1 MATTER
7 ESFYDAQR
15 RHRRSGWRF
24 SVLSGAAVLLLG
36 VPLSVI
42 VSPFVA
48 AMGLVTMDVV
58 NLVVPMPDPLEDL
71 RDLGEDLSEADRRA
85 EADGEAVEWG
95 PIVDEHTGD
104 LVLLAVLLI
113 VPGIVA
119 MLVVWLCVRR
129 LFLRAGAGAVALAT
143 GAREPRP
150 GDLEERQLV
159 NLVEEMAIAA
169 GVPPPRVLVLDAPEP
184 NAAVVGRS
192 KDDATIIVPRGLLDE
207 LGRAPTGAIV
217 ADMLAVIVNGDLR
230 VALVL
235 ASVFQT
241 FDAVGAVLAAPFSKP
256 TRRVLWRTLRLALR
270 RPSRRGDGTDEARLA
285 AELTR
290 VGAAGGLGDDDDIGS
305 GCLRTA
311 VQFPFFVASISF
323 VLTRLLVGGFFVSP
337 TMAALWRRR
346 RLLADA
352 TAVELTRDPDAL
364 ARALDHLRTHGA
376 RVPPGP
382 WTHLFAIGP
391 EVGRERAQRRMEQ
404 RRDEIWW
411 SERPAGESRLGSFT
425 RRSRAALAA
434 SSDYRPDLAAEEAGG
449 VTADVSVGGDLATFL
464 PPLGKR
470 LARLEAMGAAVAAD
484 RDRPPRRRAGL
495 LLTAIGW
502 VVGLVLLA
510 VMLVLFVCLFGC
522 LAAFVYLAIMFE
534 LALVAPLVLLSHSL
548 LR

>member
-1 MATTER
+1 MARTER

-24 SVLSGAAVLLLG
+24 SVLSAAAVLLLG

-42 VSPFVA
+42 VSPFA
-48 AMGLVTMDVV
+48 AAVGLVTMDLV

-71 RDLGEDLSEADRRA
+71 RDLGDDVSEANRRA
-85 EADGEAVEWG
+85 ELDGETAEMG
-95 PIVDEHTGD
+95 PVLDEHTGD
-104 LVLLAVLLI
+104 LVLVAVLAI

-119 MLVVWLCVRR
+119 MLVVWLCVRW

-143 GAREPRP
+143 GARPPRP

-169 GVPPPRVLVLDAPEP
+169 GVPPPRVLVLDAPAP

-192 KDDATIIVPRGLLDE
+192 KDDATIIVPRGLLDD

-230 VALVL
+230 MALVL
-235 ASVFQT
+235 ASVFQV
-241 FDAVGAVLAAPFSKP
+241 FDVVGAVLAAPFSRP
-256 TRRVLWRTLRLALR
+256 TRRVLWRSLRLALR
-270 RPSRRGDGTDEARLA
+270 RPSRRGDGREEALVA
-285 AELTR
+285 AELAR
-290 VGAAGGLGDDDDIGS
+290 VSAEGGLGADDDIGK

-311 VQFPFFVASISF
+311 FQLPFFVASVAF

-364 ARALDHLRTHGA
+364 ARALEHLQAHGA

-404 RRDEIWW
+404 RRDEIWA
-411 SERPAGESRLGSFT
+411 SGRAAGESRPGSFA
-425 RRSRAALAA
+425 RRNREALAA
-434 SSDYRPDLAAEEAGG
+434 TSDYRRELAALDEADGNDG
-449 VTADVSVGGDLATFL
+449 LPVGGELASFL
-464 PPLGKR
+464 PPLRNR
-470 LARLEAMGAAVAAD
+470 LDRLEAMGATVA
-484 RDRPPRRRAGL
+484 RPDRRRPWRPGL
-495 LLTAIGW
+495 LLGALGW

-510 VMLVLFVCLFGC
+510 VMLVLFVCLFSC
-522 LAAFVYLAIMFE
+522 LAAFVYIAIMFE
-534 LALVAPLVLLSHSL
+534 LALVAPLVALSHAL

>member
-1 MATTER
+1 
-7 ESFYDAQR
+7 
-15 RHRRSGWRF
+15 
-24 SVLSGAAVLLLG
+24 
-36 VPLSVI
+36 
-42 VSPFVA
+42 
-48 AMGLVTMDVV
+48 
-58 NLVVPMPDPLEDL
+58 MPDPLDDL
-71 RDLGEDLSEADRRA
+71 SDLGEDVSEADRQA
-85 EADGEAVEWG
+85 DADGEAVDMG

-104 LVLLAVLLI
+104 LVLVAVLLI
-113 VPGIVA
+113 VPGMVA

-143 GAREPRP
+143 GARPPRP

-192 KDDATIIVPRGLLDE
+192 RDDATLIVPRGLLDD

-241 FDAVGAVLAAPFSKP
+241 FDTVGAVLAAPFSKP
-256 TRRVLWRTLRLALR
+256 TRRVLWRTLRLTLR
-270 RPSRRGDGTDEARLA
+270 RPSRRGDGTEEALLA

-290 VGAAGGLGDDDDIGS
+290 VGAAGGLGDDDDIGA

-311 VQFPFFVASISF
+311 FQLPFFVASIAF

-337 TMAALWRRR
+337 VMAALWRRR

-364 ARALDHLRTHGA
+364 ARALDHLRSHGA
-376 RVPPGP
+376 QVPPGP
-382 WTHLFAIGP
+382 WTHLFAVGP

-404 RRDEIWW
+404 RRDEIW
-411 SERPAGESRLGSFT
+411 SPERPADESRLGSFS

-434 SSDYRPDLAAEEAGG
+434 SSEYRRDLATEDAPGG
-449 VTADVSVGGDLATFL
+449 ADDQPVGGDLATFL
-464 PPLGKR
+464 PPLRTR
-470 LARLEAMGAAVAAD
+470 LARLEALGATVAAD
-484 RDRPPRRRAGL
+484 PDTPHRRRAGVL
-495 LLTAIGW
+495 FTALSW

-510 VMLVLFVCLFGC
+510 VLLVLFVCLFGC

-534 LALVAPLVLLSHSL
+534 LALVAPLVALSHAL